1 MIYLNDIWLYI
12 IWIALCIIYNYRT
25 GNKKNSIMVVELD
38 LRESIPIVA
47 VEK

>member
-1 MIYLNDIWLYI
+1 MIIYHLNSIMYI
-12 IWIALCIIYNYRT
+12 VYNYRT

-47 VEK
+47 VEKWY